1 MHKYLNKLFKVS
13 SERNFWLTIL
23 GKTGRQQ
30 IWALRTKLE
39 FSFDLPQVLIAA
51 GFHGEEVA
59 GPFSVL
65 KFLEEADDLE
75 LAEVNFTFLPCVNPI
90 GFNRN
95 TRYARSGE
103 KTNAGFCHHK
113 NGDILSVEGQILMEN
128 IDFIK
133 EMSKDGFLSL
143 HEDVDSEKFYT
154 YIYSFP
160 KVKRALSFAEAI
172 RNEEANYFET
182 IENGT
187 KMNEGNDP
195 EAIAVNGIIQN
206 HCDGSFEDFLAHE
219 GIIRTV
225 ATETPGKGIA
235 LEKRVEVCTVL
246 IRKFVELTK
255 MYRISR
261 RA

>member
-1 MHKYLNKLFKVS
+1 MEQRMHKYLNKLFKVS

-39 FSFDLPQVLIAA
+39 FSFDLPQVLI
-51 GFHGEEVA
+51 
-59 GPFSVL
+59 
-65 KFLEEADDLE
+65 
-75 LAEVNFTFLPCVNPI
+75 
-90 GFNRN
+90 
-95 TRYARSGE
+95 
-103 KTNAGFCHHK
+103 NAGFCHHK

-160 KVKRALSFAEAI
+160 KVKRALFFADAI

-261 RA
+261 